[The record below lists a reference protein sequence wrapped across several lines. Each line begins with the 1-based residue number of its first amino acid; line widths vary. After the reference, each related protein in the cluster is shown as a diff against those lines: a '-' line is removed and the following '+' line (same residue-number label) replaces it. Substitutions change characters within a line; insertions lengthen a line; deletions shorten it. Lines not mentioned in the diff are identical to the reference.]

1 MKKGDIIT
9 AVIAFV
15 LIVLM
20 FGAMG
25 GVDSER
31 LSLGQGMAAVCG
43 LLALLVADIKL
54 GDALRAR
61 QAKHLRIKERKSGA
75 DERKSGAD
83 EMKKGA

>member
-1 MKKGDIIT
+1 MKRIDTVT
-9 AVIAFV
+9 AIVAFV

-43 LLALLVADIKL
+43 LLALLIANIKL

-75 DERKSGAD
+75 DE
-83 EMKKGA
+83 MKKGA

>member
-31 LSLGQGMAAVCG
+31 LSLGQGVAVVCG

-61 QAKHLRIKERKSGA
+61 QAKRLRIK
-75 DERKSGAD
+75 ERKSGAD